1 MSGIRPQ
8 EVIDVLRRLDEEAL
22 AGRPAVLMTVV
33 ALEGSVFPRSGLP
46 ALVSL
51 EGPAREGFIAL
62 EELPLELGRR
72 VREAAQR
79 SKPLLCGVD
88 LAEDEPLLSHGL
100 GAPGRVEFFLEPV
113 DGILRGR
120 LRPLREALL
129 KSEGLVYSL
138 EIEGPGLGERAFYSP
153 EQEQARECYKE
164 MSPELVESAVEGRVC
179 RRFLCPLSPMGKAL
193 VFGSGAD
200 AAALACRLDELG
212 FLVWAADPRP
222 GRLRGPRWE
231 RAHCQRI
238 EGGWR
243 EARQAAAVDEE
254 TAVVVLTHSF
264 ALDLETLQGALAS
277 PAFYVGLTGPARR
290 TQRLLSELS
299 ALETRPRPGVLRAPA
314 GLDLGEQAPAETALS
329 IAAEILALRSG
340 RRVARRGER
349 PRSASIPAKPKV
361 PGLILAAG
369 PGKRFEGGSKLGASF
384 GGRAVLRHVV
394 DNALG
399 SRLDPVIVVLGSQ
412 AEEGLR
418 ALQGVQ
424 DPRLRVVF
432 NPLWEGGK
440 ASSLDVGLREVPFP
454 APGFLLLLGDMPLVE
469 SWLIDRVL
477 TEFELSGRL
486 VFPVYEG
493 PQGPVRGHPTAFPRS
508 FFGEVRALTGDETV
522 MDAIR
527 EHWSEAVKIPLEDA
541 RTQADVDTPR
551 DLELLRG
558 D

>member
-22 AGRPAVLMTVV
+22 AGGPAVLMTAVT
-33 ALEGSVFPRSGLP
+33 LEGSVFARSGLP

-51 EGPAREGFIAL
+51 KGPLREGLIAL

-72 VREAAQR
+72 ARETAER

-100 GAPGRVEFFLEPV
+100 GAPGRVEFFLESV
-113 DGILRGR
+113 DGPLREQ

-129 KSEGLVYSL
+129 KGEGLVYSL
-138 EIEGPGLGERAFYSP
+138 EIEGPGLGRRVLYPP
-153 EQEQARECYKE
+153 EHEQARECYKE
-164 MSPELVESAVEGRVC
+164 MSPELVESAAEGRVC
-179 RRFLCPLSPMGKAL
+179 RTFLCPLSPMGKAL
-193 VFGSGAD
+193 IFGSGSD
-200 AAALACRLDELG
+200 AAALAGRLGELG
-212 FLVWAADPRP
+212 FLAWVADPRP
-222 GRLRGPRWE
+222 GRLRGPQWE
-231 RAHCQRI
+231 RARCQRI

-243 EARQAAAVDEE
+243 EARAAAGIDEE

-264 ALDLETLQGALAS
+264 ALDLETLQGALGS

-290 TQRLLSELS
+290 TQKLLAELS
-299 ALETRPRPGVLRAPA
+299 TLDTRPRPGVLRAPA
-314 GLDLGEQAPAETALS
+314 GLDLGEGAPAEVALS

-349 PRSASIPAKPKV
+349 PRSVSVPAKPKV

-369 PGKRFEGGSKLGASF
+369 PGKRFEGGNKMGASF
-384 GGRAVLRHVV
+384 DGRPVLRHVV
-394 DNALG
+394 DNALD
-399 SRLDPVIVVLGSQ
+399 SRLDPVIVVLGCQ

-418 ALQGVQ
+418 ALRGVE

-454 APGFLLLLGDMPLVE
+454 ASGFLLLLGDMPLVK

-493 PQGPVRGHPTAFPRS
+493 PHGPLRGHPTAFPRS
-508 FFGEVRALTGDETV
+508 FFGEARSLTGDETI
-522 MDAIR
+522 MDAVR